1 MFESTTLSF
10 ADAGEVRVAHLL
22 GKGCPQDAKL
32 SAFKSIF
39 MGLTMSMLMSIIFIS
54 MVNVLPEFLTA
65 DETLQ
70 DMLRMLFPMVA
81 FSNVAMSIGMTCWSL
96 VGAQLR
102 YALATAIGYS
112 CSFLVT
118 LPLGAILTIWLNYD
132 LRGLTFAVVVG
143 YVMRGML
150 LTTVILMS
158 DWEKLSKNARETME
172 ADEPKSLMQRP
183 SSSRSGFTRRASARS
198 LRSLEVE
205 DGEGVEN
212 DVSQKP
218 IFEDEIDESG
228 TKNELDNALAI
239 EKVDDTLLAQK
250 ISTDADID
258 EEKYDAVI
266 VGAGWAGISA
276 AKALLKNGINN
287 ILVLEANDYIGGR

>member
-32 SAFKSIF
+32 SAYKSIF
-39 MGLTMSMLMSIIFIS
+39 MGLATSMLMSTIFIS
-54 MVNVLPEFLTA
+54 MINVLPEFLTT

-96 VGAQLR
+96 VGGQLR

-112 CSFLVT
+112 CSFAVT

-143 YVMRGML
+143 YIMRGML
-150 LTTVILMS
+150 LTTVLLMS
-158 DWEKLSKNARETME
+158 DWEKLSEDARETL
-172 ADEPKSLMQRP
+172 ATDEPKGLMQRS
-183 SSSRSGFTRRASARS
+183 SSSRSGLTRRTSARS
-198 LRSLEVE
+198 LRRLEDDVE
-205 DGEGVEN
+205 KDVWQTPINEGL
-212 DVSQKP
+212 
-218 IFEDEIDESG
+218 EDHDDDSDPHHEPD
-228 TKNELDNALAI
+228 KALAI
-239 EKVDDTLLAQK
+239 DVSVDDTQLAQN
-250 ISTDADID
+250 ISADAED
-258 EEKYDAVI
+258 EKYDAVV

-276 AKALLKNGINN
+276 AKALHNNGIDN